1 MTNPLLQDDLLPPFH
16 SIKPEHVVPAIDQI
30 LAENRARIAE
40 LVKQDQV
47 SWDSL
52 AQQMDDLEDR
62 LGKAWSPVSHLNS
75 VMNNEELRKAYNE
88 CLPKLSEYST
98 EIGQNVALCEAFKR
112 LAASEEYNQL
122 DQARR
127 KSIDNTLRDFHLAG
141 VDLPAEKKAR
151 YAELSQRL
159 SQLSSKFSENVLD
172 STHAWSKLVI
182 DANELSGMPD
192 SALAA
197 ARQAA
202 ERKGQKGYLLTLDFP
217 SYYAVMT
224 YCDNRDLR
232 REMYQAYTTRASAE
246 GPGGAELDNSALID
260 EILEL
265 RHELAQLLGF
275 ANFAEYSLVTKMAK
289 DQDEVLDFLN
299 ELAAKS
305 VPVARRE
312 FEELTRFAR
321 EQFGQEDLQSW
332 DVSYYSEKLR
342 EHRYAISQEEL
353 RPWFP
358 VDQVVSGMFQVAE
371 RLFGVQIRA
380 SDRAE
385 LWHPDVRYY
394 EVYQNGE
401 QVASFYT
408 DLYARE
414 KKKGG
419 AWMGD
424 CRVRRRLSDGSLQ
437 LPVAYLVCN
446 FNPPIGNQPALLTH
460 DEVTTLFHEFGHG
473 LHHMLTKVDCSQVS
487 GINGV
492 PWDAVELP
500 SQFMENWCWAP
511 EAIALISRH
520 YQTGEPLPQ
529 AMLDKLL
536 AAKNFQAGM
545 QMVRQ
550 LEFALFDFRLHAE
563 YRSGQPM
570 DVQALL
576 DDVRSKV
583 AVIQAPA
590 FNRFQNS
597 FSHIFAGGYAAGY
610 YSYKWAEVLAAD
622 AFSRFEEEGVFSARA
637 GEDFRK
643 TVLERGGSEE
653 PMTLFVE
660 FRGREP
666 RVDALLRQSGMLD
679 AA

>member
-202 ERKGQKGYLLTLDFP
+202 ERNGQRGYLLTLDFP
-217 SYYAVMT
+217 SYYAVVP
-224 YCDNRDLR
+224 YCDNRALR
-232 REMYQAYTTRASAE
+232 REMYPAYTTRASAG
-246 GPGGAELDNSALID
+246 GPDGAELDNRALLD
-260 EILEL
+260 EVLEL
-265 RHELAQLLGF
+265 SHELAQLLGF
-275 ANFAEYSLVTKMAK
+275 ANFAEYSLVTKMDK

-332 DVSYYSEKLR
+332 
-342 EHRYAISQEEL
+342 
-353 RPWFP
+353 
-358 VDQVVSGMFQVAE
+358 
-371 RLFGVQIRA
+371 
-380 SDRAE
+380 
-385 LWHPDVRYY
+385 
-394 EVYQNGE
+394 
-401 QVASFYT
+401 
-408 DLYARE
+408 
-414 KKKGG
+414 
-419 AWMGD
+419 
-424 CRVRRRLSDGSLQ
+424 
-437 LPVAYLVCN
+437 
-446 FNPPIGNQPALLTH
+446 
-460 DEVTTLFHEFGHG
+460 
-473 LHHMLTKVDCSQVS
+473 
-487 GINGV
+487 
-492 PWDAVELP
+492 
-500 SQFMENWCWAP
+500 
-511 EAIALISRH
+511 
-520 YQTGEPLPQ
+520 
-529 AMLDKLL
+529 
-536 AAKNFQAGM
+536 
-545 QMVRQ
+545 
-550 LEFALFDFRLHAE
+550 
-563 YRSGQPM
+563 
-570 DVQALL
+570 
-576 DDVRSKV
+576 
-583 AVIQAPA
+583 
-590 FNRFQNS
+590 
-597 FSHIFAGGYAAGY
+597 
-610 YSYKWAEVLAAD
+610 
-622 AFSRFEEEGVFSARA
+622 
-637 GEDFRK
+637 
-643 TVLERGGSEE
+643 
-653 PMTLFVE
+653 
-660 FRGREP
+660 
-666 RVDALLRQSGMLD
+666 
-679 AA
+679 